1 MGKLDTVLTLDLDSV
16 KKMFES
22 NQKKWIESAEVLE
35 KEKEEFEDKLKNF
48 MDQQKQLMK
57 TIFKSKHLVPKK
69 FEFKTKKLPLFGV

>member
-1 MGKLDTVLTLDLDSV
+1 MGKLNTVLTLDLDSV

-48 MDQQKQLMK
+48 MDQQK
-57 TIFKSKHLVPKK
+57 
-69 FEFKTKKLPLFGV
+69 